1 MRKDWIF
8 TGLLTATYLLSTP
21 VFSEEQKQPEP
32 LVPPEQIE
40 KELTAAEAEFQE
52 AKKMFNPWYTGP
64 LLTPSAHVL
73 PAPHVVIQP
82 YFFYT
87 DNYAQ
92 FDKHGKSH
100 HVSHL
105 EVMKPSLAP
114 LQVGITQWMDSTLSF
129 SGVHNHQKGKDYM
142 DWGDTSVSLGFGLLT
157 ETAYRPAIKFVVA
170 ESFPTGNYQK
180 FRANRANVSSTGS
193 GSYET
198 TFSLNVSK
206 VVWWLSLHPMN
217 FRTSLNY
224 TVNSNVHVKGFN
236 SYGGGAGTHGSV
248 KGGNTFAFDF
258 GYEYSFTKRWVA
270 AIDIVYNYSSK
281 TTFSGSTV
289 APVGGPLN
297 DQLSF
302 APALEYNFNAN
313 SGVLAG
319 VWFTA
324 WGRSAPNFVSGIF
337 SFYYAW

>member
-8 TGLLTATYLLSTP
+8 SSLLMTTCL
-21 VFSEEQKQPEP
+21 FSVPAFSDNKQPEP

-40 KELTAAEAEFQE
+40 KELADAEREFKE

-64 LLTPSAHVL
+64 LLTPSASVL

-82 YFFYT
+82 YFFYIN
-87 DNYAQ
+87 NYAH

-100 HVSHL
+100 DTPNFQIV
-105 EVMKPSLAP
+105 KPALAP

-129 SGVHNHQKGKDYM
+129 SGVYNQQKGKSYM
-142 DWGDTSVSLGFGLLT
+142 NWGDTSLSLGFGLLK
-157 ETAYRPAIKFVVA
+157 ESAYRPAIKFVIQ

-180 FRANRANVSSTGS
+180 FDPKKAAVESTGS
-193 GSYET
+193 GSYQT
-198 TFSLNVSK
+198 QFSFNVSK
-206 VVWWLSLHPMN
+206 VVWWLTLHPMN

-236 SYGGGAGTHGSV
+236 TYGGDKGTHGTV
-248 KGGNTFAFDF
+248 KGGNTFAWDV
-258 GYEYSFTKRWVA
+258 GYEYSFTQRWVA
-270 AIDIVYNYSSK
+270 ALDIVYNYSSK
-281 TTFSGSTV
+281 NTFSGHTTS
-289 APVGGPLN
+289 PVGGPFN

-302 APALEYNFNAN
+302 APAIEYNFNDH

-319 VWFTA
+319 AWFTA
-324 WGRSAPNFVSGIF
+324 WGRNSANFASGIF
-337 SFYYAW
+337 SFYYEW